1 MKKFGVVF
9 GFIFALVCVQLSF
22 AQDYVVSEGDL
33 LHITVYDQPDLT
45 TDARIGDA
53 GTILFPLIGQV
64 KVVGLSV
71 PQVAGKL
78 QSLLAD
84 GYIISPQVTVSVA
97 EFRSQKATIMGE
109 VNRPGLYELKG
120 STTLLQLLSNAGD
133 LTKDAGDKA
142 LIRRKADPGG
152 KEDNTITID
161 LKRLIK
167 MGDLSLDI
175 PIMDGDSIY
184 ISRAGF
190 FYINGEV
197 KSPNEYKFE
206 EGLTVLKAITMAGGF
221 TGKASEGRVKILRHI
236 DGKEKVL
243 ENVKM
248 HDSVLA
254 DDVIV
259 VPESLF

>member
-1 MKKFGVVF
+1 MKKFGVF
-9 GFIFALVCVQLSF
+9 FCGIFALIMVQLSF

-78 QSLLAD
+78 QGLLAD
-84 GYIISPQVTVSVA
+84 GYIISPQVTVAVA

-109 VNRPGLYELKG
+109 VNKPGMYDLKG

-152 KEDNTITID
+152 KEDSTISID

-184 ISRAGF
+184 VNKAGF

-221 TGKASEGRVKILRHI
+221 TGKASEGRVRIIRHI
-236 DGKEKVL
+236 AGKEKVL